1 MKIQIERTEYGA
13 TLTYWRE
20 NKRVEIE
27 DLTDNEKS
35 ELIVFLELFA
45 KKTRKLL

>member
-20 NKRVEIE
+20 NK
-27 DLTDNEKS
+27 KC